1 MNDGTTDKALI
12 EKAVRSTFR
21 FPNVHG
27 AVAFLSRALVPTLG
41 MLLPFLLLHAMTA
54 VEAGGVIAFAVS
66 TGIVTMRMFQLI
78 SESERA
84 LFL

>member
-21 FPNVHG
+21 FPNG